1 MYDLVIE
8 NGLLIT
14 PGGLVDAGVAVEDG
28 RIAALGSGLAGRQR
42 IDAQGCYVLP
52 GGVDI
57 HAHLHLKLANV
68 ESADTFGSASV
79 AAACGGTT
87 TVIDF
92 VDPQPGQGMLDA
104 LSARRAQ
111 ADPQVAI
118 DYGLHMTIPAWHGAK
133 ESRLAELEEVM
144 DAGVPTFKLYQA
156 YEGYML
162 DDAALYRVMAQIADL
177 EARVVLHSETGP
189 LLEEFR
195 REALADG
202 LVEAIWHERTRPA
215 RLEATAIHRA
225 AEIAH
230 AAGAPLHIF
239 HIGCTDAIGEVVN
252 ARLRGVFITGET
264 CPQYLLLSA
273 DEHLDQPDGHRFLCA
288 PPLRSPDHQEMLWT
302 ALAEGDL
309 HVISTDHCSWRLA
322 DKEGKAD
329 FTQVPGGL
337 PGVEARLALLHHFG
351 VNEERLSLTR
361 WVEVCC
367 TNPAQIAGLQSKG
380 SLLPG
385 YDADLVIFDPE
396 REQTLSAATLHG
408 ACDWTPYAGITLTGW
423 PRDVLLRGEV
433 IVQNG
438 RYVGQ
443 PGQGRFVHRS
453 FV

>member
-14 PGGLVDAGVAVEDG
+14 PGGLVDGGVGIQDG
-28 RIAALGSGLAGRQR
+28 RIAALGAGLVGRQR
-42 IDAQGCYVLP
+42 IDAAGCYVLP

-57 HAHLHLKLANV
+57 HAHLHLKLANA
-68 ESADTFGSASV
+68 ESADTFGPASV

-92 VDPQPGQGMLDA
+92 VDPQPGQGMMEA
-104 LSARRAQ
+104 LAARRAQ
-111 ADPQVAI
+111 ADPQVAVE
-118 DYGLHMTIPAWHGAK
+118 YGLHMTIPTWHGAK
-133 ESRLAELEEVM
+133 QSRLADLADVM

-162 DDAALYRVMAQIADL
+162 DDVTLYRVMAEIADQ

-189 LLEEFR
+189 LLEAFR
-195 REALADG
+195 QEALADG
-202 LVEAIWHERTRPA
+202 LIEPIWHERTRPT

-230 AAGAPLHIF
+230 AAGVPLHIF
-239 HIGCTDAIGEVVN
+239 HMGCTEAINELVN
-252 ARLRGVFITGET
+252 ARLRGNFITGET
-264 CPQYLLLSA
+264 CPHYLLFSA
-273 DEHLDQPDGHRFLCA
+273 DEYLDQPNGERFICA
-288 PPLRSPDHQEMLWT
+288 PPLRSPAHQEMLWT

-309 HVISTDHCSWRLA
+309 HVVSTDHCSWRLA
-322 DKEGKAD
+322 EKQGKAD
-329 FTQVPGGL
+329 FTQVAGGL
-337 PGVEARLALLHHFG
+337 PGVEARLALIHHFG

-396 REQTLSAATLHG
+396 REHTLGVESLHG
-408 ACDWTPYAGITLTGW
+408 ACDWTPYAGITVTGW
-423 PRDVLLRGEV
+423 PRHVLLRGQR
-433 IVQNG
+433 IVQD
-438 RYVGQ
+438 GQ
-443 PGQGRFVHRS
+443 FIGQAGQGRFVHRA